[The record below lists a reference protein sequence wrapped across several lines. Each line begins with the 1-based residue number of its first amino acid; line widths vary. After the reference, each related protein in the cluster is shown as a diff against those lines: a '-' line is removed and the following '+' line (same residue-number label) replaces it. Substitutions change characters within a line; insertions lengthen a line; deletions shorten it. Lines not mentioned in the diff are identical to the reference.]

1 MSPSKED
8 SAASSALGN
17 VGNDGIDRSQDTATT
32 RKQQRLAR
40 RQTLSFQAEM
50 SFGQCDPEE
59 LEEKGKKAEKKVFS
73 SSPGT
78 SKTTTTSGLTPSV
91 YQTPPV
97 GESEFSGPDGRW
109 WKRGFFKLWFASC

>member
-59 LEEKGKKAEKKVFS
+59 LEEKGKKAEKK
-73 SSPGT
+73 
-78 SKTTTTSGLTPSV
+78 
-91 YQTPPV
+91 
-97 GESEFSGPDGRW
+97 GESENIL
-109 WKRGFFKLWFASC
+109 FFPRNI